1 MDLAHYGV
9 KRKSGRYPWG
19 SGNPHALGRPLST
32 IKDRRRRVET
42 EIAMVWA

>member
-19 SGNPHALGRPLST
+19 SGKDPHQHSGDLLST
-32 IKDRRRRVET
+32 IKELKAGSFRD
-42 EIAMVWA
+42 